1 MFLLYLLYFSNFV
14 FLFTIINFPHSSG
27 NFTTLSTSLQLFIP
41 LPATCS
47 PHVICCTGLK
57 SLQSQAHH
65 CKNTQDHI
73 HICSHHSIQD
83 QPVICSCPHYLLFL
97 MGKQQNRKQ
106 WKHVSSLDSLDHV
119 GAFGRPC
126 KKHGKHQ
133 CCEDHQTDK
142 PDPEPFFYFHKDLFS
157 RLFKDQDH
165 QACCK

>member
-1 MFLLYLLYFSNFV
+1 
-14 FLFTIINFPHSSG
+14 
-27 NFTTLSTSLQLFIP
+27 
-41 LPATCS
+41 
-47 PHVICCTGLK
+47 
-57 SLQSQAHH
+57 
-65 CKNTQDHI
+65 
-73 HICSHHSIQD
+73 
-83 QPVICSCPHYLLFL
+83 